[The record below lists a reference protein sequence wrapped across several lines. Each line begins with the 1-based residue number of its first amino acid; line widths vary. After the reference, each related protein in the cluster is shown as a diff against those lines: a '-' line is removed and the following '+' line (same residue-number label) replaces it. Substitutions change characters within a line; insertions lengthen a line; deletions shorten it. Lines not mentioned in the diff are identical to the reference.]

1 MQQLQMNGKRH
12 KEAEVLYQITFSF
25 IFYFFSNTILM
36 RLYYLVIQKII
47 SLHCSFLCDIALLN
61 IHLVIDTCI
70 YTTKYAVEFST
81 S

>member
-12 KEAEVLYQITFSF
+12 KEAEVLYQTTVFFFSF
-25 IFYFFSNTILM
+25 FFFNTILM

-47 SLHCSFLCDIALLN
+47 RLHCSFLCDIVLLN

-70 YTTKYAVEFST
+70 YTTKYVVEFST